1 VGRLPTV
8 TMDMK
13 TTLLRRLMRAGAV
26 LSGLSLA
33 MVAIPASAAPPQ
45 TWDDPDHDPL
55 LQTLAYLLGV
65 PLLVIALVTLLV
77 YLPSMMRG
85 QSTEPALAFQQRN
98 EWFGG
103 PRKGLDS
110 TTSVPA
116 EDKGP
121 KGGGSAQW

>member
-1 VGRLPTV
+1 
-8 TMDMK
+8 MDMK
-13 TTLLRRLMRAGAV
+13 TTLLRRLVRAGAV
-26 LSGLSLA
+26 LSGLSVALLA
-33 MVAIPASAAPPQ
+33 SPASASPPQ
-45 TWDDPDHDPL
+45 TWDDPDQEPL
-55 LQTLAYLLGV
+55 LQTLAFLVGL
-65 PLLVIALVTLLV
+65 PLLVIALVWLAV

-85 QSTEPALAFQQRN
+85 QSTEPALAFHHRN

-110 TTSVPA
+110 ATAVPA

>member
-1 VGRLPTV
+1 
-8 TMDMK
+8 MDMK

-26 LSGLSLA
+26 LCGLSLA
-33 MVAIPASAAPPQ
+33 MVAIPASASPPQ
-45 TWDDPDHDPL
+45 TWDDPDHGPL
-55 LQTLAYLLGV
+55 LQTLAYLIGV
-65 PLLVIALVTLLV
+65 PLLVIAVVTLLV

-85 QSTEPALAFQQRN
+85 QSTEPALAFQERN

-110 TTSVPA
+110 ATSVPA
-116 EDKGP
+116 EDKGA

>member
-1 VGRLPTV
+1 
-8 TMDMK
+8 MDMK
-13 TTLLRRLMRAGAV
+13 TTLLRRLVRAGAV

-45 TWDDPDHDPL
+45 TWDDPNHDPL
-55 LQTLAYLLGV
+55 LQTLAYLIGV

-110 TTSVPA
+110 TMSVPA

>member
-1 VGRLPTV
+1 
-8 TMDMK
+8 MDMK
-13 TTLLRRLMRAGAV
+13 TTLLRRLVRAGAV
-26 LSGLSLA
+26 LSGLSVVLIA
-33 MVAIPASAAPPQ
+33 SPASAAPPQ
-45 TWDDPDHDPL
+45 TWDDPDQEPL
-55 LQTLAYLLGV
+55 LQTLAFLVGV
-65 PLLVIALVTLLV
+65 PLLVIALVWLAV

-85 QSTEPALAFQQRN
+85 QSTEPALAFQERN

-110 TTSVPA
+110 ATAVPA

>member
-1 VGRLPTV
+1 
-8 TMDMK
+8 MDMK

-26 LSGLSLA
+26 LSGLS
-33 MVAIPASAAPPQ
+33 VALIAVPASAAPPQ

-55 LQTLAYLLGV
+55 LQTLAYLIGV

-85 QSTEPALAFQQRN
+85 QSTEPALAFQERN